1 MGSSC
6 RPPTCRPAITNLPP
20 ATCRSDPPPVRI
32 AFPVN
37 RPSIAK
43 PHLSNSV
50 AKKFD
55 AVPLLDLHR
64 QYKTIREEVLAAI
77 ERVCSS
83 QKFILGAEVEALES
97 EIFVFTGVAE
107 AVGCASGT
115 NALWLVFSTN

>member
-6 RPPTCRPAITNLPP
+6 RPPTCDLRSRPAACDLPL
-20 ATCRSDPPPVRI
+20 VRI

-43 PHLSNSV
+43 PHLPSSV
-50 AKKFD
+50 AKTFD
-55 AVPLLDLHR
+55 AVQLLDLHR
-64 QYKTIREEVLAAI
+64 QYKTIREEVLAAM

-83 QKFILGAEVEALES
+83 QQFIIGAEVEALES
-97 EIFVFTGVAE
+97 EISTFTGVAE

>member
-1 MGSSC
+1 MWETNLRCPAWNPVGSSC
-6 RPPTCRPAITNLPP
+6 CPPTCRPAITNLPP
-20 ATCRSDPPPVRI
+20 ATCRSDPPPARI

-83 QKFILGAEVEALES
+83 QQFILGGGS
-97 EIFVFTGVAE
+97 RGTGI
-107 AVGCASGT
+107 
-115 NALWLVFSTN
+115 